1 MKRIELCGQCAAKMA
16 EGYRLRQLPRAV
28 SQKVFCGLCQ
38 RKRYG
43 ASYQIERKERH
54 GPID

>member
-16 EGYRLRQLPRAV
+16 DGYRLRQLPRAV
-28 SQKVFCGLCQ
+28 NQKVFCGLCQ

-43 ASYQIERKERH
+43 AVYEVEKKSYDKV
-54 GPID
+54 